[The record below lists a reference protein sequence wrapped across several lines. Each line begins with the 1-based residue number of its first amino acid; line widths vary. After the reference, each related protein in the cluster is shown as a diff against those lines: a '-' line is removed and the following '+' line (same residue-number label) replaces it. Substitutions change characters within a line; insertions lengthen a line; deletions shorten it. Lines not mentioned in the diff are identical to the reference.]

1 MINISANQIESLW
14 QYDAFIPLLQNVF
27 QSDILVPQ
35 RHHYDYENGQTEDKS
50 TVLIIPAWSNNQYL
64 GVRMVTVCPHNGE
77 LELPSIQGNN
87 TLIETKNGKIK
98 TQIDTKKLTVKRT
111 VAASALASKYLSK
124 KDSKTLLIIDTGA
137 LYPELIKAHF
147 IVKPIEHLFIW
158 RKFFPKEQKNYK
170 MTILKYTQ

>member
-35 RHHYDYENGQTEDKS
+35 GHHYDYENGQTEDKS

-64 GVRMVTVCPHNGE
+64 GVRNVSPHNGE
-77 LELPSIQGNN
+77 LELPSIQGNY

-98 TQIDTKKLTVKRT
+98 TQIETKKLTVKRT

-124 KDSKTLLIIDTGA
+124 KDSKTLLIIDTESLVSRIDKST
-137 LYPELIKAHF
+137 LYRKTYRAF
-147 IVKPIEHLFIW
+147 IYLE
-158 RKFFPKEQKNYK
+158 E
-170 MTILKYTQ
+170 ILS